1 MEERAAQREAQ
12 LLESAKLQ
20 RQEAILSAKEELKK
34 EAISNAKQTIL
45 QSQEPLQEDKAIYVI
60 QATFAIKAPKNS
72 LKEDREREIKKIFDK
87 AGITNLSKI
96 EVLNARN

>member
-12 LLESAKLQ
+12 LEKSAKLQ
-20 RQEAILSAKEELKK
+20 RQEAIDRAKEELKK

-60 QATFAIKAPKNS
+60 QATFAVRAPLNAPHDK
-72 LKEDREREIKKIFDK
+72 LVEKIEQILAK